1 MIKTLI
7 KYQPFLLIG
16 LTVLLALPVLSKFFK
31 LNFEAI
37 IGIMCFPFVLCFK
50 KKAKHPIKWA
60 LISIAFVILYC
71 LTGVMTTNYFALGFL
86 IFFLL
91 ENTFGRIN
99 WPSIALLFIVSPFFN
114 YIIQIFSFPIRI
126 QLTKW
131 AVIVLKTIHPKLEA
145 HGNVIQNG
153 EISFSVDPECMGL
166 NLIIFSLAVGLV
178 LLVHFQKSTTV
189 KLNFWKT
196 TLFMVLLL
204 FLTNLGNFFRIVT
217 ITLFQSQPGTLSHE
231 IIGLFCLVVYTLIPI
246 YFATKLYFAK
256 KQKRD
261 ETPLQKRPISKQTI
275 FIYLPIII
283 SIFILN
289 FIGPKGKH
297 SKVDEKYQSIQLK
310 GFQKSIANTNII
322 KLENDSVLIYI
333 KPPVG
338 FFGADH
344 SPKICWSGSGYKLK
358 NQKETQL
365 GQYLI
370 QTSELID
377 KEDNILHTAWWFDNG
392 TDKTGLQ
399 LEWRTK
405 SLNVAVPF
413 RLINVTTAN
422 QKQTLKTAKALLSK
436 NLFR

>member
-37 IGIMCFPFVLCFK
+37 IGIMCFPFVLSFK
-50 KKAKHPIKWA
+50 KKAKYPIKWA

-71 LTGVMTTNYFALGFL
+71 LTGVMTANYFALGFL

-114 YIIQIFSFPIRI
+114 YIIQVLSFPLRI
-126 QLTKW
+126 QLTKL
-131 AVIVLKTIHPKLEA
+131 AVVVLKTVHPKLEA

-196 TLFMVLLL
+196 TLFILLLL

-231 IIGLFCLVVYTLIPI
+231 IIGLFCLIVY
-246 YFATKLYFAK
+246 
-256 KQKRD
+256 
-261 ETPLQKRPISKQTI
+261 
-275 FIYLPIII
+275 
-283 SIFILN
+283 
-289 FIGPKGKH
+289 
-297 SKVDEKYQSIQLK
+297 
-310 GFQKSIANTNII
+310 
-322 KLENDSVLIYI
+322 
-333 KPPVG
+333 
-338 FFGADH
+338 
-344 SPKICWSGSGYKLK
+344 
-358 NQKETQL
+358 
-365 GQYLI
+365 
-370 QTSELID
+370 
-377 KEDNILHTAWWFDNG
+377 
-392 TDKTGLQ
+392 
-399 LEWRTK
+399 
-405 SLNVAVPF
+405 SLNRF
-413 RLINVTTAN
+413 FSL
-422 QKQTLKTAKALLSK
+422 
-436 NLFR
+436 

>member
-1 MIKTLI
+1 MLKFLK

-16 LTVLLALPVLSKFFK
+16 LAILLALPVLSKFFQ

-37 IGIMCFPFVLCFK
+37 IGIMCFPFVLSFK
-50 KKAKHPIKWA
+50 KQAKYPIKWA
-60 LISIAFVILYC
+60 LISIAFIILYC
-71 LTGVMTTNYFALGFL
+71 FTGVMTANYFALGFL

-91 ENTFGRIN
+91 ENTFGGIN

-114 YIIQIFSFPIRI
+114 YIIQVFSFPLRI

-131 AVIVLKTIHPKLEA
+131 AVAVLKIIHPKLEA

-178 LLVHFQKSTTV
+178 LLVHFQKPTTV
-189 KLNFWKT
+189 ALNFWKT
-196 TLFMVLLL
+196 TLFILLLL

-217 ITLFQSQPGTLSHE
+217 ITLFQSKPGTLSHE
-231 IIGLFCLVVYTLIPI
+231 VIGLFCLIVYTLIPI
-246 YFATKLYFAK
+246 YFATKIYFAK
-256 KQKRD
+256 KQKGD
-261 ETPLQKRPISKQTI
+261 QTPLQQNPISKQTI

-283 SIFILN
+283 SVFILN
-289 FIGPKGKH
+289 FTGPKGNH
-297 SKVDEKYQSIQLK
+297 SKVDDKYQSIQLK
-310 GFQKSIANTNII
+310 GFEKSVASTNII

-365 GQYLI
+365 EQYLI

-377 KEDNILHTAWWFDNG
+377 KEDNILYTAWWFDNG
-392 TDKTGLQ
+392 SDKTGLQ

-405 SLNVAVPF
+405 SLNGAAPF

-422 QKQTLKTAKALLSK
+422 PQQTLKTAKTLLSK
-436 NLFR
+436 NFFR

>member
-1 MIKTLI
+1 MLKFLK

-16 LTVLLALPVLSKFFK
+16 LAILLALPVLSKFFQ

-37 IGIMCFPFVLCFK
+37 IGIMCFPFVLSFK
-50 KKAKHPIKWA
+50 KQAKYPIKWA
-60 LISIAFVILYC
+60 LISIAFIILYC
-71 LTGVMTTNYFALGFL
+71 FTGVMTANYFALGFL

-91 ENTFGRIN
+91 ENTFGGIN

-114 YIIQIFSFPIRI
+114 YIIQVFSFPLRI

-131 AVIVLKTIHPKLEA
+131 AVAVLKIIHPKLEA

-189 KLNFWKT
+189 ALNFWKT
-196 TLFMVLLL
+196 TLFILLLL

-217 ITLFQSQPGTLSHE
+217 ITLFQSKPGTLSHE
-231 IIGLFCLVVYTLIPI
+231 VIGLFCLIVYTLIPI
-246 YFATKLYFAK
+246 YFATKIYFAK
-256 KQKRD
+256 KQKGD
-261 ETPLQKRPISKQTI
+261 QTPLQQNPISKQTI

-283 SIFILN
+283 SVFILN
-289 FIGPKGKH
+289 FTGPKGNH
-297 SKVDEKYQSIQLK
+297 SKVDDKYQSIQLK
-310 GFQKSIANTNII
+310 GYEKSVASTNII

-365 GQYLI
+365 EQYLI

-377 KEDNILHTAWWFDNG
+377 KEENILYTAWWFDNG
-392 TDKTGLQ
+392 SDKTGLQ

-405 SLNVAVPF
+405 SLNGAAPF

-422 QKQTLKTAKALLSK
+422 PQQTLKTAKTLLSK

>member
-1 MIKTLI
+1 MLKFLK

-16 LTVLLALPVLSKFFK
+16 LAILLALPVLSKFFQ

-37 IGIMCFPFVLCFK
+37 IGIMCFPFVLSFK
-50 KKAKHPIKWA
+50 KQAKYPIKWA
-60 LISIAFVILYC
+60 LISIAFIILYC
-71 LTGVMTTNYFALGFL
+71 FTGVMTANYFALGFL

-91 ENTFGRIN
+91 ENTFGGIN

-114 YIIQIFSFPIRI
+114 YIIQVFSFPLRI

-131 AVIVLKTIHPKLEA
+131 AVAVLKIIHPKLEA

-189 KLNFWKT
+189 ALNFWKT
-196 TLFMVLLL
+196 TLFILLLL

-217 ITLFQSQPGTLSHE
+217 ITLFQSKPGTLSHE
-231 IIGLFCLVVYTLIPI
+231 VIGLFCLIVYTLIPI
-246 YFATKLYFAK
+246 YFATKIYFAK
-256 KQKRD
+256 KQKGD
-261 ETPLQKRPISKQTI
+261 QTPLQQNPISKQTI

-283 SIFILN
+283 SVFILN
-289 FIGPKGKH
+289 FTGPKGNH
-297 SKVDEKYQSIQLK
+297 SKVDDKYQSIQLK
-310 GFQKSIANTNII
+310 GYEKSVASTNII

-365 GQYLI
+365 EQYLI

-377 KEDNILHTAWWFDNG
+377 KEDNILYTAWWFDNG
-392 TDKTGLQ
+392 SDKTGLQ

-405 SLNVAVPF
+405 SLNGAAPF

-422 QKQTLKTAKALLSK
+422 PQQTLKTAKTLLSK

>member
-405 SLNVAVPF
+405 SLNGAVPF

>member
-37 IGIMCFPFVLCFK
+37 IGIMCFPFVLYFK

-71 LTGVMTTNYFALGFL
+71 LTEVITANYFALGFL

-99 WPSIALLFIVSPFFN
+99 WPSIALLFIISPFFN

-196 TLFMVLLL
+196 TLFLVLLL

-261 ETPLQKRPISKQTI
+261 ETPLQQRPISKQTI

-283 SIFILN
+283 SILILN

-377 KEDNILHTAWWFDNG
+377 KEDNILYTAWWFDNG

-405 SLNVAVPF
+405 SLNGAVPF

>member
-1 MIKTLI
+1 MLKFLK

-16 LTVLLALPVLSKFFK
+16 LAILLALPVLSKFFQ

-37 IGIMCFPFVLCFK
+37 IGIMCFPFVLSFK
-50 KKAKHPIKWA
+50 KQAKYPIKWA
-60 LISIAFVILYC
+60 LISIAFIILYC
-71 LTGVMTTNYFALGFL
+71 FTGVMTANYFALGFL

-91 ENTFGRIN
+91 ENTFGGIN

-114 YIIQIFSFPIRI
+114 YIIQVFSFPLRI

-131 AVIVLKTIHPKLEA
+131 AVAVLKIIHPKLEA

-178 LLVHFQKSTTV
+178 LLVHFQKPTTV
-189 KLNFWKT
+189 ALNFWKT
-196 TLFMVLLL
+196 TLFILLLL

-217 ITLFQSQPGTLSHE
+217 ITLFQSKPGTLSHE
-231 IIGLFCLVVYTLIPI
+231 VIGLFCLIVYTLIPI
-246 YFATKLYFAK
+246 YFATKIYFAK
-256 KQKRD
+256 KQKED
-261 ETPLQKRPISKQTI
+261 QTPLQQNPISKQTI

-283 SIFILN
+283 SVFILN
-289 FIGPKGKH
+289 FTGPKGNH
-297 SKVDEKYQSIQLK
+297 SKVDDKYQSIQLK
-310 GFQKSIANTNII
+310 GFEKSVASTNII

-344 SPKICWSGSGYKLK
+344 SPKICWIGSGYKLK

-365 GQYLI
+365 EQYLI

-377 KEDNILHTAWWFDNG
+377 KEDNILYTAWWFDNG
-392 TDKTGLQ
+392 SDKTGLQ

-405 SLNVAVPF
+405 SLNGAAPF

-422 QKQTLKTAKALLSK
+422 PQQTLKTAKTLLSK

>member
-1 MIKTLI
+1 MLKFLK

-16 LTVLLALPVLSKFFK
+16 LAILLALPVLSKFFQ

-37 IGIMCFPFVLCFK
+37 IGIMCVPFVLSFK
-50 KKAKHPIKWA
+50 KQAKYPIKWA
-60 LISIAFVILYC
+60 LISIAFIILYC
-71 LTGVMTTNYFALGFL
+71 FTGVMTANYFALGFL

-91 ENTFGRIN
+91 ENTFGGIN

-114 YIIQIFSFPIRI
+114 YIIQVFSFPLRI

-131 AVIVLKTIHPKLEA
+131 AVAVLKIIHPKLEA

-189 KLNFWKT
+189 ALNFWKT
-196 TLFMVLLL
+196 TLFILLLL

-217 ITLFQSQPGTLSHE
+217 ITLFQSKPGTLSHE
-231 IIGLFCLVVYTLIPI
+231 VIGLFCLIVYTLIPI
-246 YFATKLYFAK
+246 YFATKIYFAK
-256 KQKRD
+256 KQKGD
-261 ETPLQKRPISKQTI
+261 QTPLQQNPISKQTI

-283 SIFILN
+283 SVFILN
-289 FIGPKGKH
+289 FTGPKGNH
-297 SKVDEKYQSIQLK
+297 SKVDDKYQSIQLK
-310 GFQKSIANTNII
+310 GYEKSVASTNII

-365 GQYLI
+365 EQYLI

-377 KEDNILHTAWWFDNG
+377 KEDNILYTAWWFDNG
-392 TDKTGLQ
+392 SDKTGLQ

-405 SLNVAVPF
+405 SLNGAAPF

-422 QKQTLKTAKALLSK
+422 PQQTLKTAKTLLSK

>member
-1 MIKTLI
+1 MLKFLK

-16 LTVLLALPVLSKFFK
+16 LAILLALPVLSKFFQ

-37 IGIMCFPFVLCFK
+37 IGIMCFPFVLSFK
-50 KKAKHPIKWA
+50 KQAKCPIKWA
-60 LISIAFVILYC
+60 LISIAFIILYC
-71 LTGVMTTNYFALGFL
+71 FTGVMTANYFALGFL

-91 ENTFGRIN
+91 ENTFGGIN

-114 YIIQIFSFPIRI
+114 YIIQVFSFPLRI

-131 AVIVLKTIHPKLEA
+131 AVAVLKIIHPKLEA

-178 LLVHFQKSTTV
+178 LLVHFQKPTTV
-189 KLNFWKT
+189 ALNFWKT
-196 TLFMVLLL
+196 TLFILLLL

-217 ITLFQSQPGTLSHE
+217 ITLFQSKPGTLSHE
-231 IIGLFCLVVYTLIPI
+231 VIGLFCLIVYTLIPI
-246 YFATKLYFAK
+246 YFATKIYFAK
-256 KQKRD
+256 KQKGD
-261 ETPLQKRPISKQTI
+261 QTPLQQNPISKQTI

-283 SIFILN
+283 SVFILN
-289 FIGPKGKH
+289 FTGPKGNH
-297 SKVDEKYQSIQLK
+297 SKVDDKYQSIQLK
-310 GFQKSIANTNII
+310 GFEKSVASTNII

-365 GQYLI
+365 EQYLI

-377 KEDNILHTAWWFDNG
+377 KEDNILYTAWWFDNG
-392 TDKTGLQ
+392 SDKTGLQ

-405 SLNVAVPF
+405 SLNGAAPF

-422 QKQTLKTAKALLSK
+422 PQQTLKTAKTLLSK

>member
-1 MIKTLI
+1 
-7 KYQPFLLIG
+7 
-16 LTVLLALPVLSKFFK
+16 
-31 LNFEAI
+31 
-37 IGIMCFPFVLCFK
+37 
-50 KKAKHPIKWA
+50 
-60 LISIAFVILYC
+60 
-71 LTGVMTTNYFALGFL
+71 MTANYFALGFL

-91 ENTFGRIN
+91 ENTFGGIN

-114 YIIQIFSFPIRI
+114 YIIQVFSFPLRI

-131 AVIVLKTIHPKLEA
+131 AVAVLKIIHPKLEA

-178 LLVHFQKSTTV
+178 LLVHFQKPTTV
-189 KLNFWKT
+189 ALNFWKT
-196 TLFMVLLL
+196 TLFILLLL

-217 ITLFQSQPGTLSHE
+217 ITLFQSKPGTLSHE
-231 IIGLFCLVVYTLIPI
+231 VIGLFCLIVYTLIPI
-246 YFATKLYFAK
+246 YFATKIYFAK
-256 KQKRD
+256 KQKED
-261 ETPLQKRPISKQTI
+261 QTPLQQNPISKQTI

-283 SIFILN
+283 SVFILN
-289 FIGPKGKH
+289 FTGPKGNH
-297 SKVDEKYQSIQLK
+297 SKVDDKYQSIQLK
-310 GFQKSIANTNII
+310 GFEKSVASTNII
-322 KLENDSVLIYI
+322 KLENDSVLIDI

-365 GQYLI
+365 EQYLI

-377 KEDNILHTAWWFDNG
+377 KEDNILYTAWWFDNG

-405 SLNVAVPF
+405 SLNGAAPF

-422 QKQTLKTAKALLSK
+422 PQQTLKTAKTLLSK

>member
-1 MIKTLI
+1 MLKFLK

-16 LTVLLALPVLSKFFK
+16 LAILLALPVLSKFFQ

-37 IGIMCFPFVLCFK
+37 IGIMCFPFVLSFK
-50 KKAKHPIKWA
+50 KQAKYPIKWA
-60 LISIAFVILYC
+60 LISIAFIILYC
-71 LTGVMTTNYFALGFL
+71 FTGVMTANYFALGFL

-91 ENTFGRIN
+91 ENTFGGIN

-114 YIIQIFSFPIRI
+114 YIIQVFSFPLRI

-131 AVIVLKTIHPKLEA
+131 AVAVLKIIHPKLEA

-189 KLNFWKT
+189 ALNFWKT
-196 TLFMVLLL
+196 TLFILLLL

-217 ITLFQSQPGTLSHE
+217 ITLFQSKPGTLSHE
-231 IIGLFCLVVYTLIPI
+231 VIGLFCLIVYTLIPI
-246 YFATKLYFAK
+246 YFATKIYFAK
-256 KQKRD
+256 KQKGD
-261 ETPLQKRPISKQTI
+261 QTPLQQNPISKQTI
-275 FIYLPIII
+275 FLYLPIII
-283 SIFILN
+283 SVFILN
-289 FIGPKGKH
+289 FTGPKGNH
-297 SKVDEKYQSIQLK
+297 SKVDDKYQSIQLK
-310 GFQKSIANTNII
+310 GYEKSVASTNII

-365 GQYLI
+365 EQYLI

-377 KEDNILHTAWWFDNG
+377 KEDNILYTAWWFDNG
-392 TDKTGLQ
+392 SDKTGLQ

-405 SLNVAVPF
+405 SLNGAAPF

-422 QKQTLKTAKALLSK
+422 PQQTLKTAKTLLSK

>member
-1 MIKTLI
+1 MLKFLK

-16 LTVLLALPVLSKFFK
+16 LAILLALPVLSKFFQ

-37 IGIMCFPFVLCFK
+37 IGIMCFPFVLSFK
-50 KKAKHPIKWA
+50 KQAKYPIKWA
-60 LISIAFVILYC
+60 LISIAFIILYC
-71 LTGVMTTNYFALGFL
+71 FTGVMTANYFALGFL

-91 ENTFGRIN
+91 ENTFGGIN

-114 YIIQIFSFPIRI
+114 YIIQVFSFPLRI

-131 AVIVLKTIHPKLEA
+131 AVAVLKIIHPKLEA

-178 LLVHFQKSTTV
+178 LLVHFQKPTTV
-189 KLNFWKT
+189 ALNFWKT
-196 TLFMVLLL
+196 TLFILLLL

-217 ITLFQSQPGTLSHE
+217 ITLFQSKPGTLSHE
-231 IIGLFCLVVYTLIPI
+231 VIGLFCLIVYTLIPI
-246 YFATKLYFAK
+246 YFATKIYFAK
-256 KQKRD
+256 KQKGD
-261 ETPLQKRPISKQTI
+261 QTPLQQNPISKQTI

-283 SIFILN
+283 SVFILN
-289 FIGPKGKH
+289 FTGPKGNH
-297 SKVDEKYQSIQLK
+297 SKVDDKYQSIQLK
-310 GFQKSIANTNII
+310 GFEKSVASTNII

-365 GQYLI
+365 EQYLI

-377 KEDNILHTAWWFDNG
+377 KEDNILYTAWWFDNG
-392 TDKTGLQ
+392 SDKTGLQ

-405 SLNVAVPF
+405 SLNGAAPF

-422 QKQTLKTAKALLSK
+422 PQQTLKTAKTLLSK